1 MNIRVQSIFASL
13 RGLAAV
19 GALLVLSACAAPKI
33 DISGPT
39 TIRPVDPVAVQASR
53 RASGGIYADAVA
65 YRPLFE
71 DRRARNIGD
80 TLVVRIEERIDAT
93 QRNNSSASRTGSASL
108 GIPLINK
115 LPFAKGLG
123 GTGLDANSANTF
135 DSKGAT
141 GASNLLTG
149 TIAVTVMEVLGNGN
163 LIVAGEKQLGT
174 NQETERI
181 RFSGVVNPAS
191 IVGANTVSST
201 QVADAR
207 IEYRGEGAIDS
218 AQTAG
223 WLTRFFFSFLPI

>member
-1 MNIRVQSIFASL
+1 MTIRVQSLFTSL
-13 RGLAAV
+13 RGLLAI
-19 GALLVLSACAAPKI
+19 GALLLLSACGAPKI

-65 YRPLFE
+65 FRPLFE
-71 DRRARNIGD
+71 DRRARNVGD
-80 TLVVRIEERIDAT
+80 TLVVKIEERIDAT
-93 QRNNSSASRTGSASL
+93 QKNNSSASRNGSSKL
-108 GIPLINK
+108 GIPLINN
-115 LPFAKGLG
+115 LPFARSLG
-123 GTGLDANSANTF
+123 GTSLGASSNNSY

-174 NQETERI
+174 NQEMERI

-191 IVGANTVSST
+191 IIGANTVSST

>member
-1 MNIRVQSIFASL
+1 MNFLSQSVSVVSRIGAAAL
-13 RGLAAV
+13 VVLLA
-19 GALLVLSACAAPKI
+19 ACAAPKV

-39 TIRPVDPVAVQASR
+39 TVRPADPVAVAASR
-53 RASGGIYADAVA
+53 RPTGGIYADAVA

-71 DRRARNIGD
+71 DRRARNVGD
-80 TLVVRIEERIDAT
+80 TLVVRIEERIDAS
-93 QRNNSSASRTGSASL
+93 QRNNTSAERAGSSSL
-108 GIPLINK
+108 GIPLISN
-115 LPFAKGLG
+115 LPFG
-123 GTGLDANSANTF
+123 GAVRGTSLSASSNNTF

-163 LIVAGEKQLGT
+163 MVVAGEKQLGT

-191 IVGANTVSST
+191 IVGSNTVSST

-207 IEYRGEGAIDS
+207 IEYRGDGAIDS

-223 WLTRFFFSFLPI
+223 WLTRFFFSFLPF

>member
-1 MNIRVQSIFASL
+1 MTIRVQSLFTSL
-13 RGLAAV
+13 RGLLAI
-19 GALLVLSACAAPKI
+19 GALMLLSACGAPKI

-65 YRPLFE
+65 FRPLFE
-71 DRRARNIGD
+71 DRRARNVGD
-80 TLVVRIEERIDAT
+80 TLVVKIEERIDAT
-93 QRNNSSASRTGSASL
+93 QKNNSSASRNGSSKL
-108 GIPLINK
+108 GIPLINN
-115 LPFAKGLG
+115 LPFAKSLG
-123 GTGLDANSANTF
+123 GTSLNANSNNSY

-174 NQETERI
+174 NQEMERI

-191 IVGANTVSST
+191 IIGANTVSST